1 MMKLLLLFFTFL
13 RSLCADELVDIT
25 EALASCE
32 GEDEECSLELLQKG
46 QMRSQKGDIQRDF
59 VASEALADPSCSAA
73 PECAKLKLVGNC
85 CPNDA
90 GISLGCCPGGGTSIP
105 SPAAAAVPKDSMRLC
120 QNNPA
125 CKELS
130 LEGLCCPNPAG
141 ASLGCCDSEIE
152 KQDMLGAAGPAPEL
166 APPAATPG
174 PLMTFYLYRVDNDQ
188 RYKLNG
194 VNMANLLGDVWY
206 LHNEVVFN
214 CPRKFNIS
222 RLTRFK
228 VTARATREL
237 AGQGKNF
244 DHFVAFDKAKCTV
257 PGCSQ
262 LHWDPLGYVVGCTKN
277 DPGRV
282 ALPGEAAWYS
292 LPGTC
297 PSKFYFQKTAA
308 CNQNEPGG
316 QCKGNK
322 VTGEKDCT
330 YTIEEA
336 GEIPLDDLS
345 GIKNYNEVCEST
357 GVREYDEL
365 SDKGT
370 GTSFWN
376 GKADA
381 KKGKERVKFITD
393 LFAKRFPQFPAS
405 LEDPVCDA

>member
-1 MMKLLLLFFTFL
+1 MTKLLLLILSSLL
-13 RSLCADELVDIT
+13 RSLIAEEVAD
-25 EALASCE
+25 ALASCT
-32 GEDEECSLELLQKG
+32 EDDECSLELLQRGGIKKTLV
-46 QMRSQKGDIQRDF
+46 SSYTD
-59 VASEALADPSCSAA
+59 VAADPSCSAA
-73 PECAKLKLVGNC
+73 PECAKLKLAGNC

-90 GISLGCCPGGGTSIP
+90 GISLGCCPGGATAVP
-105 SPAAAAVPKDSMRLC
+105 SPAVASVPKDSKRLC

-125 CKELS
+125 CQELN
-130 LEGLCCPNPAG
+130 LKGMCCPNPAG
-141 ASLGCCDSEIE
+141 SSLGCCDSEIE
-152 KQDMLGAAGPAPEL
+152 KQDMLGAGPAPEL
-166 APPAATPG
+166 APPAAAPG

-244 DHFVAFDKAKCTV
+244 DNFVAFDKAKCTV

-262 LHWDPLGYVVGCTKN
+262 LHWDPLGYVLGCTKN

-308 CNQNEPGG
+308 CMQNEPGG
-316 QCKGNK
+316 QCKGSK
-322 VTGEKDCT
+322 VTGERDCT
-330 YTIEEA
+330 YTIQEA

-345 GIKNYNEVCEST
+345 GIKNYNDVCEST

-365 SDKGT
+365 TDKGT

-376 GKADA
+376 GKADP

-393 LFAKRFPQFPAS
+393 LFAKRFPQFPAL